1 MDAWSLSQLGWV
13 TIVPLGSAGTHSF
26 GAAPT
31 SDTAFYLPVS
41 GSNPRGEYFL
51 LENRQAVEADTAMI
65 EHNCQVWYQSPTP
78 PASCGGGLLI
88 YHVDSTQ
95 IAQHDLDHDNTVNSG
110 PIHGLEVVQAD
121 GFDNLD
127 ASPYGCGGP
136 TAGCY
141 DYGDAGDP
149 YPGTTGHSTVAGSSV
164 PANLLN
170 TGACSGFRID
180 SIAQIV
186 PSGAV
191 RFVLTSGAGVDSLV
205 IATAPRL
212 PNAQW
217 GYTYSL
223 PLKSAC
229 GTGALSWSLDSGGP
243 PPGTG
248 LSAAGV
254 VTGPPADTGTY
265 TFAAKLK
272 SGTDSAR
279 RVFTLRVRE
288 PVLTLQQVLT
298 LGFQGPQPA
307 SDDQRRYLDLQGNGN
322 GSFDIGDVLR
332 WLARTGNP
340 AASAALPPRAGRR
353 P

>member
-1 MDAWSLSQLGWV
+1 
-13 TIVPLGSAGTHSF
+13 
-26 GAAPT
+26 
-31 SDTAFYLPVS
+31 
-41 GSNPRGEYFL
+41 
-51 LENRQAVEADTAMI
+51 
-65 EHNCQVWYQSPTP
+65 
-78 PASCGGGLLI
+78 
-88 YHVDSTQ
+88 
-95 IAQHDLDHDNTVNSG
+95 
-110 PIHGLEVVQAD
+110 
-121 GFDNLD
+121 
-127 ASPYGCGGP
+127 
-136 TAGCY
+136 
-141 DYGDAGDP
+141 
-149 YPGTTGHSTVAGSSV
+149 
-164 PANLLN
+164 
-170 TGACSGFRID
+170 ACAGFRID

-298 LGFQGPQPA
+298 VGFQGPQPLQCHDLRRRRSPWRGVSRVRA
-307 SDDQRRYLDLQGNGN
+307 TSLVHQMARHRHRPDRQRRGRGARGTED
-322 GSFDIGDVLR
+322 GDGEPVR
-332 WLARTGNP
+332 RDD
-340 AASAALPPRAGRR
+340 PRRR
-353 P
+353 